1 MRAPPPPEA
10 ALPQLARAGLSAQ
23 EGVGQAG
30 GCAHLLDDPAHP
42 RLAACPRTPP
52 QSLHPPTLLAPAHPT
67 HPLPAVYH
75 VTEAGWTKVRGE
87 DVGELHYHYYPKP
100 EDHPTN
106 SIDPLAA

>member
-1 MRAPPPPEA
+1 
-10 ALPQLARAGLSAQ
+10 
-23 EGVGQAG
+23 
-30 GCAHLLDDPAHP
+30 
-42 RLAACPRTPP
+42 
-52 QSLHPPTLLAPAHPT
+52 
-67 HPLPAVYH
+67 VYH